1 MKIPNVKKALEILEF
16 GGLIM
21 KKIYL
26 DHNATTPVDPRVL
39 AEMQP
44 YFSTVFGNPSSIHAF
59 GREAKEA
66 LERARGRIAHLLG
79 AREREV
85 CFTGSGTEADN
96 MAIKGVAH
104 SNRKKGDHLI
114 TSQIEHHAV
123 LASCGYLEK
132 EGFRVT
138 YLPVDGT
145 GQVDP
150 DDVRKAI
157 TDHTILITIMHANNE
172 VGTIQPIAQ
181 IGRIAREH
189 GVLFHTDAVQSAGKL
204 PVDVDALN
212 VDLLSLSGHKIYA
225 PKGVGALYIRT
236 GTKIAPLIHGGHHE
250 HGRRAGTENLASLVG
265 FGKAGEIA
273 QAEHAEEAERL
284 TELRDAL
291 HKKITDRIEKV
302 SLNGHPTQRIAST
315 LNLSFAAV
323 EGESIIL
330 SLDLEGIAVASGSA
344 CTSGSLEASH
354 VLKAMDIIPE
364 LTQSSL
370 RFSLGRTSTLEDME
384 TVAEVLPPIIERLR
398 AMSPLT

>member
-1 MKIPNVKKALEILEF
+1 
-16 GGLIM
+16 M

-39 AEMQP
+39 TAMHP
-44 YFSTVFGNPSSIHAF
+44 YFSEVFGNPSSIHAF

-66 LERARGRIAHLLG
+66 LERARGRIAHLLRAG
-79 AREREV
+79 EREI

-104 SNRKKGDHLI
+104 SYRNKGDHLI

-123 LASCGYLEK
+123 LASCAYLEK

-145 GQVDP
+145 GRVDP

-172 VGTIQPIAQ
+172 VGTIQAIPE

-189 GVLFHTDAVQSAGKL
+189 GVLFHTDAVQTAGKL

-225 PKGVGALYIRT
+225 PKGVGALYIRK
-236 GTKIAPLIHGGHHE
+236 GTKITPLIHGGHHE

-265 FGKAGEIA
+265 FGKAAEIA
-273 QAEHAEEAERL
+273 GAERAEEYKRL
-284 TELRDAL
+284 TKLRDAL
-291 HKKITDRIEKV
+291 HKKITDRIERV
-302 SLNGHPTQRIAST
+302 FLNGHPTQRIANT

-330 SLDLEGIAVASGSA
+330 SLDMEGIAVASGSA
-344 CTSGSLEASH
+344 CTSGSLESSH
-354 VLKAMDIIPE
+354 VLNAMGIIPE
-364 LTQSSL
+364 LTQSSV
-370 RFSLGRTSTLEDME
+370 RFSLGRTNTPEDME
-384 TVAEVLPPIIERLR
+384 TLAEALPPIIERLR

>member
-1 MKIPNVKKALEILEF
+1 
-16 GGLIM
+16 M

-39 AEMQP
+39 AAMQP
-44 YFSTVFGNPSSIHAF
+44 YFSEVFGNPSSIHAF

-104 SNRKKGDHLI
+104 SYRNKGDHLI
-114 TSQIEHHAV
+114 TTQIEHHAV

-145 GQVDP
+145 GRVNP

-172 VGTIQPIAQ
+172 VGTIQPIPE

-189 GVLFHTDAVQSAGKL
+189 GVLFHTDAGQSAGKL
-204 PVDVDALN
+204 PILVDELN

-225 PKGVGALYIRT
+225 PKGVGALYIRK
-236 GTKIAPLIHGGHHE
+236 GTKITPLIHGGHHE

-265 FGKAGEIA
+265 LGKAAEIA
-273 QAEHAEEAERL
+273 ETERAEESERL
-284 TELRDAL
+284 TQLRDAL
-291 HKKITDRIEKV
+291 HKKITDRIERV
-302 SLNGHPTQRIAST
+302 FLNGHPTQRIAST

-330 SLDLEGIAVASGSA
+330 SLDMEGIAVASGSA
-344 CTSGSLEASH
+344 CTSGSLESSH
-354 VLKAMDIIPE
+354 VLNAMGIIPE
-364 LTQSSL
+364 LPPRSV
-370 RFSLGRTSTLEDME
+370 RFSLGRTNTLEDIE
-384 TVAEVLPPIIERLR
+384 TVSEVLPPIIERLR